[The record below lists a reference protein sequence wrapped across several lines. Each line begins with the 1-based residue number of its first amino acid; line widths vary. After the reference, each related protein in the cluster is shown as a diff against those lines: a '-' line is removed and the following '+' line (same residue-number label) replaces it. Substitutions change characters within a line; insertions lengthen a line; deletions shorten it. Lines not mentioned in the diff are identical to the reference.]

1 MRAPPPL
8 GRVVATPG
16 ALKLLSEASEDL
28 FDYLARH
35 ATGDWG
41 DLCAFDLRQNEIALR
56 EDLRVLSS
64 YPVGRECVWIITE
77 SDRSVTTILLPEDY

>member
-1 MRAPPPL
+1 MTAPLPL

-16 ALKLLSEASEDL
+16 ALKLLIQARAYPFDL
-28 FDYLARH
+28 LARH

-41 DLCAFDLRQNEIALR
+41 ELCTFDRRQNEIALR
-56 EDLRVLSS
+56 EGLRVLSS

-77 SDRSVTTILLPEDY
+77 ADRSITTILLPEEY